1 MLYLEKIDL
10 AENFISTLPAYLF
23 NNSINIRDI
32 NLAFNDFRM
41 LTDNCFSGLNRGR
54 IILSY
59 NSIEKMDYDAF
70 NGILNSLEYLDLDHN
85 NLQRIPEGIRRLHG
99 LKYLYISSNLLK
111 DIDPTAFDNFAPS
124 LRALSLSGNQLV
136 EIPSTALQNCTK
148 LSHFNIAFN
157 EIVEIEEGTFQNW
170 GSTIKSLVLS
180 NNRLIKLSN
189 NIFDGMEEL
198 NELSLSFNPLR
209 FIEKDAF
216 AGLTKLESFELSF
229 GFEEN
234 ELNYEIFDPMVS
246 LKGLSLD
253 HNNIVSIYP
262 SSFLLPELMYL
273 NLESNKIRAIPKTFL
288 KAHVHSKLQDI
299 RFSDNELTVI
309 ETGTFR
315 ALLNLETVLL
325 SNNKIRN
332 IEKQSFSDLPK
343 LNTVILSHNRLSDI
357 RRDAFTNL
365 QAIGKIILSYKSSF
379 QLIATSPYLQWLY
392 LRGNHIKLIPQY
404 TLPTMLYLE
413 KIDLAE
419 NFISTLPAYLFNN
432 SINIR
437 DINLAFNDFRMLTD
451 NCFSGLN
458 TGRIILSYNSIEKM
472 DYDAFNGILNSLEY
486 LDLDHNNLQRIPEG
500 IRRLQA
506 LKYLY
511 ISSNL
516 LKDID
521 PTAFDNFAPSLRALS
536 LSGNQLVEIPSTA
549 LQNCTKLSHFNIAFN
564 EIVEIEEGTFQNWG
578 STIKS
583 LVLSNNRLIK
593 LSNNIF
599 DGMEELNEL
608 SLSFNPLRFIEKDAF
623 AGLTKLESF
632 ELSFGFEE
640 NELNYEIFDPMVSL
654 KGLSLDHN
662 NIVSIYP
669 SSFLLPELM
678 YLNLES
684 NKIRAIP
691 KTFLKANVH
700 SKLQDIRFSDNELT
714 VIETGTFRAL
724 LNLETI
730 LLSNNKIRIIEKQ
743 SFSDLDLSKLN
754 TVILS
759 HNRLSDISRDAF
771 TNLQA
776 IGKIDFYNNLL
787 SEVSFTFFTNI
798 SGVLHLNFSRNQ
810 IVSCVSDSRVLNI
823 QVFDLRYNNLDKIPV
838 CIEKTSALRKLYLD
852 FNIVNNLDH
861 SVFMHLTSLEYL
873 GLQQNNIKSVKKK
886 AFFGLQNLQSLDLSK
901 NFINQLHIGQFANM
915 SKLRILNL
923 SGNHLSYLPKEIFKS
938 THIEMLDLS
947 FNLFSV
953 VPSTSLSD
961 IGISLRHF
969 SMRSN
974 NIEHIDITTFPD
986 IPLLQHLD
994 LGNNKLTILPD
1005 NVFTS
1010 LGLLQTLDL
1019 SFNPLRSNFKELFH
1033 YAQGLKFLNLANTG
1047 MIVTPHFPLPDLI
1060 FLNLSYNSIET
1071 INKNSVQQLSN
1082 LKTLDLSHNNLL
1094 QVPSQLWMHLP
1105 NLKTLEL
1112 SYNPI
1117 KELLFDNFINLQS
1130 LQELNIQH
1138 LNSLSRFESEA
1149 ITQLKILSKL
1159 SMQTWPKIENFSERL
1174 CQMLS
1179 NIDQLRV
1186 LRILVIETEL
1196 TDQLLCITNRK
1207 IRLLELTGRNLKIVN
1222 KDAFARFTKNP
1233 ELTIKLHGTQI
1244 EELPSGLFSNMFK
1257 IAHLTLDLR
1266 NNMLTHLHPEIF
1278 YGNSSRWKNVGT
1290 TLISGGLF
1298 LSNNPFRC
1306 GCHLSWLSHWL
1317 RRWTRESLQSH
1328 NSPIEAVIKMNEVI
1342 KESTCVDS
1350 VTGTRIPIVDLEPED
1365 MSCHASALSN
1375 GTYSNNASVIFVI
1388 LLIIIKFVR

>member
-1 MLYLEKIDL
+1 MLLVLYTILIFFLRCFD
-10 AENFISTLPAYLF
+10 
-23 NNSINIRDI
+23 
-32 NLAFNDFRM
+32 
-41 LTDNCFSGLNRGR
+41 CFSSSDCSFNSMCSCSLDEHDSTAKTIHSVSCLSVPFYKFPNLPEGSISQLEVVGTRTTILESESLAGCQVQALILTNNHLQHISDRAFSSLWKSLTSLD
-54 IILSY
+54 LSY
-59 NSIEKMDYDAF
+59 NKLDSIPLAALKE
-70 NGILNSLEYLDLDHN
+70 IRSLQWIN
-85 NLQRIPEGIRRLHG
+85 LHG
-99 LKYLYISSNLLK
+99 NQISSINGVWSHMKTSVSTLFLGENDITIIPNETTNHNGVKQSQQSLRQFKSLIWLNLDGNRIFEIHKHSLPICLKTASLSYNLLHVF
-111 DIDPTAFDNFAPS
+111 P
-124 LRALSLSGNQLV
+124 
-136 EIPSTALQNCTK
+136 
-148 LSHFNIAFN
+148 
-157 EIVEIEEGTFQNW
+157 IE
-170 GSTIKSLVLS
+170 
-180 NNRLIKLSN
+180 
-189 NIFDGMEEL
+189 
-198 NELSLSFNPLR
+198 
-209 FIEKDAF
+209 
-216 AGLTKLESFELSF
+216 
-229 GFEEN
+229 
-234 ELNYEIFDPMVS
+234 
-246 LKGLSLD
+246 
-253 HNNIVSIYP
+253 
-262 SSFLLPELMYL
+262 
-273 NLESNKIRAIPKTFL
+273 
-288 KAHVHSKLQDI
+288 
-299 RFSDNELTVI
+299 
-309 ETGTFR
+309 
-315 ALLNLETVLL
+315 
-325 SNNKIRN
+325 
-332 IEKQSFSDLPK
+332 
-343 LNTVILSHNRLSDI
+343 
-357 RRDAFTNL
+357 
-365 QAIGKIILSYKSSF
+365 
-379 QLIATSPYLQWLY
+379 LIATSPYLQWLY

-432 SINIR
+432 SLNIR

-500 IRRLQA
+500 IRRLKG

-564 EIVEIEEGTFQNWG
+564 EIVEIDEGTFQFWG

-593 LSNNIF
+593 LTNNVFNGI
-599 DGMEELNEL
+599 EELNEL

-623 AGLTKLESF
+623 VGLTKLESF

-640 NELNYEIFDPMVSL
+640 NELNYEIFDPMISL

-724 LNLETI
+724 PNLETV
-730 LLSNNKIRIIEKQ
+730 LLSNNKIRNIEKQ
-743 SFSDLDLSKLN
+743 SFSDLPKLN

-771 TNLQA
+771 TNLQGV
-776 IGKIDFYNNLL
+776 GKIDFYNNLL

-798 SGVLHLNFSRNQ
+798 SGALHLNFSRNQ

-823 QVFDLRYNNLDKIPV
+823 QVFDLRYNNLDKIPG

-1047 MIVTPHFPLPDLI
+1047 MIATPHFPLPDLI
-1060 FLNLSYNSIET
+1060 SLNLSYNSIEA

-1082 LKTLDLSHNNLL
+1082 LKSLDLSHNNLL
-1094 QVPSQLWMHLP
+1094 QVPSQLWIHLP

-1117 KELLFDNFINLQS
+1117 KELLFDNFVNLQN

-1138 LNSLSRFESEA
+1138 LNYLSRFESEA

-1159 SMQTWPKIENFSERL
+1159 SMQTWPKIENFSEKL

-1186 LRILVIETEL
+1186 LRILVVEPEL

-1207 IRLLELTGRNLKIVN
+1207 IRLLELTGRNLKVVN

-1342 KESTCVDS
+1342 KESTCIDS